1 MKIQNIQ
8 KNKNGRLRKNFDFLH
23 SSKIKKNKMFYNLFF
38 KSKFNFHFKKKVKQ
52 YFFRIINKFK
62 DNQHF

>member
-8 KNKNGRLRKNFDFLH
+8 KIKMGDWEKKKEKLKIFDFLY

-38 KSKFNFHFKKKVKQ
+38 KSKCHF
-52 YFFRIINKFK
+52 
-62 DNQHF
+62 